1 MDRGRTSDH
10 MTHIQDDPDEVVARL
25 QPLDPRHG
33 VDYEIHDVTLRLA
46 RIVSGGTPR
55 SIGAEDELAHGAK
68 RAVHPNRRR
77 YATIGA
83 LVGAGALAAALVL
96 SAGSGAPKTSRPVR
110 SALPSPVLRL
120 GWKPF
125 TSSVAS
131 APTYDFTPG
140 ANLSQSSGTGT
151 AYELSAPTDGSSVAQ
166 AIATALGLSG
176 GVRSIGSGGYDA
188 GAAPGPFAT
197 IVVNA
202 GVLSW
207 TYPNWGGNVNE
218 YPSLATPQSIPV
230 NPNAPLPTDVQA
242 TKGALQLL
250 QSMGVNADQLGA
262 THLSRASSAI
272 DVEFRL
278 VIGGLATD
286 QWESV
291 SYGPGGVVIY
301 VSGVSVNATPSASYS
316 TTSAAAAACLLAGDG
331 YVSSFGYVPTGRSS
345 CNTGATGSDVV
356 NVTINSAVP
365 ELSTFVL
372 ADGKSWLLPT
382 WGMSGPEAGSL
393 VTAGST
399 YRGSVLSI
407 PTQFV
412 QPWRGRHK

>member
-1 MDRGRTSDH
+1 
-10 MTHIQDDPDEVVARL
+10 MTHIQDEPEDVVARL
-25 QPLDPRHG
+25 QLLDPRHG
-33 VDYEIHDVTLRLA
+33 ARYEIDEVDRRLA
-46 RIVSGGTPR
+46 RIISTGGAPR
-55 SIGAEDELAHGAK
+55 TIGKHELAHDGK
-68 RAVHPNRRR
+68 RAVHPVRRR
-77 YATIGA
+77 YVTIGA

-96 SAGSGAPKTSRPVR
+96 SAGPGAPKTSRPVR
-110 SALPSPVLRL
+110 NALPSPVLRL

-125 TSSVAS
+125 TSGVAS

-140 ANLSQSSGTGT
+140 PSLSQSSGTGT
-151 AYELSAPTDGSSVAQ
+151 AYELSAPSDGSSVAQ

-197 IVVNA
+197 IVVNS
-202 GVLSW
+202 GILSW
-207 TYPNWGGNVNE
+207 TYPNWGGNVNQ

-230 NPNAPLPTDVQA
+230 NPNSPVPTDMQA
-242 TKGALQLL
+242 TTDALQLL
-250 QSMGVNADQLGA
+250 QSMGVNTDQLGA
-262 THLSRASSAI
+262 AHLSRASAAV
-272 DVEFRL
+272 DVEFRV

-286 QWESV
+286 QWETV

-301 VSGVSVNATPSASYS
+301 VSGVIVNATPSASYP

-372 ADGKSWLLPT
+372 ADGTSWLLPT
-382 WGMSGPEAGSL
+382 WGMSGPEAGSM

-412 QPWRGRHK
+412 QPWQDVHR